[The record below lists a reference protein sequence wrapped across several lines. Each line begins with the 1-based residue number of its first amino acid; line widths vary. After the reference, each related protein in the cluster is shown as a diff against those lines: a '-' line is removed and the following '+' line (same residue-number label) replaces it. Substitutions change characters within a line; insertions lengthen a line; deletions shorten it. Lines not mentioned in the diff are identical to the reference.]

1 MAPSHKGSEWA
12 WALKKVLK
20 KALKRVNPLKKGL
33 FRANP
38 LFWVLKN
45 RLKRVDLL
53 KIVLKKALIRV
64 GRSKEC
70 SREGVAQKSA
80 QKSAHR
86 SGSLKKGLKKV
97 VTQKSAQNVLKQVG
111 QSKKCSKEGVTFKNA
126 NDLYNFYS
134 AHPSPSHL
142 SSIFSL
148 WTWFFG
154 TQKVDLPAG
163 SISLSYEESV
173 SGPAQTGCW
182 CLFLDYSQPSFHC
195 VRHSTGHHLRPGSHQ
210 SIRCHLS
217 DL

>member
-1 MAPSHKGSEWA
+1 M
-12 WALKKVLK
+12 
-20 KALKRVNPLKKGL
+20 
-33 FRANP
+33 
-38 LFWVLKN
+38 LKN

-148 WTWFFG
+148 SPN
-154 TQKVDLPAG
+154 L
-163 SISLSYEESV
+163 
-173 SGPAQTGCW
+173 
-182 CLFLDYSQPSFHC
+182 
-195 VRHSTGHHLRPGSHQ
+195 Q
-210 SIRCHLS
+210 S
-217 DL
+217 